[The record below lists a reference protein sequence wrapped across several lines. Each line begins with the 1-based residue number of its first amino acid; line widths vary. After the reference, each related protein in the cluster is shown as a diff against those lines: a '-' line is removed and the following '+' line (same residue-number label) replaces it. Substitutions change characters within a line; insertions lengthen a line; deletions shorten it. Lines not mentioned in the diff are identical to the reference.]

1 MKKELS
7 ILRSKED
14 GELTLGYAGI
24 NLEDYEYITVEEFI
38 DRVEGS
44 DSWDMIEPEI
54 YEKALEDVGLDY
66 SAYSDPDIMW
76 KDFLKQI
83 KK

>member
-1 MKKELS
+1 MKKLS

-24 NLEDYEYITVEEFI
+24 NLEDYEYVTVEDFI
-38 DRVEGS
+38 DRVEGT

-66 SAYSDPDIMW
+66 AAYDDPDILW
-76 KDFLKQI
+76 RDFFKAN

>member
-1 MKKELS
+1 MKKELG

-14 GELTLGYAGI
+14 GNLTLSYKGI
-24 NLEDYEYITVEEFI
+24 DLESYDYVTVEDFI

-66 SAYSDPDIMW
+66 NAYTDPDIMW